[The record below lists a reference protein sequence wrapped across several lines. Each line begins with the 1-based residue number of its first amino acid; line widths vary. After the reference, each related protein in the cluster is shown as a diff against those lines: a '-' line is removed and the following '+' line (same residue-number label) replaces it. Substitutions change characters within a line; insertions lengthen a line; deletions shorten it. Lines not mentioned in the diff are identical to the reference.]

1 MTPRYELA
9 HQFFAMR
16 RYRDEL
22 LGAELFSDPA
32 WDILLD
38 LYRAE
43 AGEHAVKVSSAGLSS
58 VAPTTAL
65 RWLKIMQDRGLIS
78 RRDDPSDRRRVYVE
92 LTAQGRAQI
101 AAIIGYFDGLSASPR
116 ASSSAI
122 DK

>member
-9 HQFFAMR
+9 DRLFAMR
-16 RYRDEL
+16 RYRDQL
-22 LGAELFSDPA
+22 LGAELFSDPV

-43 AGEHAVKVSSAGLSS
+43 AHARTVKVSSVGLMS

-65 RWLKIMQDRGLIS
+65 RWLKIMQKRGLIS
-78 RRDDPSDRRRVYVE
+78 RRDDPLDGRRVYVE
-92 LTAQGRAQI
+92 LTPQGKAQI

-116 ASSSAI
+116 TNSGMI
-122 DK
+122 DD